1 MSASHSTRPKTK
13 PLTSGMICSKL
24 SSENKM
30 RPLAKVSF
38 ALALSV
44 LITLPRYAA
53 ADDEY
58 LTEAEIDLIRDAQEL
73 SQRVPIYLKLAEKRL
88 AFLGLIERS
97 EQEKQKELKAK
108 EKAEKDAKRA
118 PTLYETKRKPKNPA
132 LEDMTYLG
140 DFSRSELLRG
150 YTQAIDEVMNNIDD
164 AYGRRLEVRDSL
176 EDLEKFTRE
185 TTAALG
191 KFQPKNN
198 SEQIALSAAIDK
210 AKEANTGAKEAMS
223 VVP

>member
-1 MSASHSTRPKTK
+1 MRRP
-13 PLTSGMICSKL
+13 
-24 SSENKM
+24 
-30 RPLAKVSF
+30 AKVSF
-38 ALALSV
+38 ALALSLLLTV
-44 LITLPRYAA
+44 PRPAA
-53 ADDEY
+53 AETEY

-108 EKAEKDAKRA
+108 EKAEKDAKR
-118 PTLYETKRKPKNPA
+118 PPKLDETKANAKNTA

-185 TTAALG
+185 TAVALG
-191 KFQPKNN
+191 KFQAKNN
-198 SEQIALSAAIDK
+198 SEQIALSEAIDK

-223 VVP
+223 FVPKTEKKRKP